1 MEELIR
7 LRLDELNR
15 LRQDLIHKQK
25 KDLQRIDV
33 RMQDLTRH
41 LGDKEHSFGQEDEI
55 TAEMNLPFELDED
68 ESLPKQVQDEAVVME
83 SHVSQGIEFTMDETE
98 NAQVAQITPLQIVL
112 DETQC
117 CDETVSDDAL
127 DTAPEPDMPELPGM
141 DEEDPVVE
149 AAGVVDS
156 ELAAMMGEEASD
168 MPELPGMDEE
178 DPVVEAA
185 GVVDSE
191 LAAMMGEEASDM
203 PELPG
208 MDDDELV
215 VAVPDVKT
223 SPSSPKESK
232 SVAPKVTV
240 ERVVLPPDLELAIT
254 ENESLLENHD
264 DQVVTPIASQATA
277 KASEEDIDALVKGM
291 FA

>member
-25 KDLQRIDV
+25 KDLQRIEV
-33 RMQDLTRH
+33 RMQELTRL
-41 LGDKEHSFGQEDEI
+41 LGDKELSFGQEDEI

-168 MPELPGMDEE
+168 MPELPGMD
-178 DPVVEAA
+178 
-185 GVVDSE
+185 
-191 LAAMMGEEASDM
+191 
-203 PELPG
+203 
-208 MDDDELV
+208 DDELV